1 MITAVA
7 VTRNLC
13 QVDVPSLNQVPEA
26 RFVVHSL
33 DVVVLIVEANRH
45 RADVVQRSL
54 KMLRSL
60 GPPD

>member
-7 VTRNLC
+7 AARNLC

-33 DVVVLIVEANRH
+33 DAVVLIVEANRH
-45 RADVVQRSL
+45 RADVVQRTL

-60 GPPD
+60 EPPD